1 MALIPE
7 PFEAGWSISDHL
19 SSCMDQLSKIDKTDL
34 ASVLDFL
41 PYPFILSDMRG
52 NIRCN
57 IFHNKKFLEEIGY
70 TPKEI
75 PTIEEW
81 FQYAYPDLKYRN
93 EIIHEWKRREAVAKN
108 ENRDFIIMQARIHT
122 KNLGYK
128 WYEVKASIVGHF
140 QFIAFVNI
148 DEEIIR
154 KQELHRLNE
163 HKDRILSI
171 LSHDLRSPL
180 NNLHGALKV
189 ITMDSM
195 TEDEKSELLR
205 KLSNQ
210 VFQLSEFIDTTL
222 HWTKMNFSELVVEQR
237 IIDVK
242 KIADSILNLYS
253 TSWLNKNIQTRV
265 SITNRTGAYGDPEVF
280 SIVFRNLISNAIKF
294 TPVGGSIHVYDSYR
308 NQKYVLSVENSGA
321 GISQEK
327 ISKIF
332 DKDYISE
339 TGTLGEKGLGL
350 GLKLCLQ
357 LLEKNGSKLEV
368 ESLDARKAIFRIIM

>member
-1 MALIPE
+1 
-7 PFEAGWSISDHL
+7 
-19 SSCMDQLSKIDKTDL
+19 MDQISKKIGISETDF
-34 ASVLDFL
+34 AKVLDFL
-41 PYPFILSDMRG
+41 PYPIILTEIRG
-52 NIRCN
+52 GIRCN
-57 IFHNKKFLEEIGY
+57 IFHNRNFLEEIGY
-70 TPKEI
+70 TINEVPN
-75 PTIEEW
+75 IEVW
-81 FQYAYPDLKYRN
+81 FQRAYPDLHYRN
-93 EIIHEWKRREAVAKN
+93 EIIHEWKRREVIALN
-108 ENRDFIIMQARIHT
+108 EKQDFIIMQARIQT
-122 KNLGYK
+122 KHLGAK
-128 WYEVKASIVGHF
+128 WYEVKASIIGQVE
-140 QFIAFVNI
+140 FIAFVNI
-148 DEEIIR
+148 DEEILR

-163 HKDRILSI
+163 HKDRVLSI
-171 LSHDLRSPL
+171 LSHDLRAPL
-180 NNLHGALKV
+180 NTLHGALQV
-189 ITMDSM
+189 ITMETM

-222 HWTKMNFSELVVEQR
+222 HWTKMNFSELKVEQR

-242 KIADSILNLYS
+242 KIAESILNLYS
-253 TSWLNKNIQTRV
+253 TSWLNKNIQTRI

-294 TPVGGSIHVYDSYR
+294 TPVGGSIHVYDSFR
-308 NQKYVLSVENSGA
+308 NQQYVLAVENSGT

-357 LLEKNGSKLEV
+357 LLEKNGGKLEV
-368 ESLDARKAIFRIIM
+368 ESPDNKKTIFRIIM

>member
-1 MALIPE
+1 
-7 PFEAGWSISDHL
+7 
-19 SSCMDQLSKIDKTDL
+19 MDQLSKKIGINETDF
-34 ASVLDFL
+34 SKFLDFL
-41 PYPFILSDMRG
+41 PYPFILSEMRG
-52 NIRCN
+52 EVRCN

-70 TPKEI
+70 TTEEI
-75 PTIEEW
+75 PTIEDW
-81 FQYAYPDLKYRN
+81 FQRAYPDLRYRN
-93 EIIHEWKRREAVAKN
+93 EIIHEWKRREVIAKN
-108 ENRDFIIMQARIHT
+108 EKRDYIIMQARINT
-122 KNLGYK
+122 KNLGLK
-128 WYEVKASIVGHF
+128 WYEVKASIIGAV
-140 QFIAFVNI
+140 QFIAFINI
-148 DEEIIR
+148 DDEIIR
-154 KQELHRLNE
+154 KQELHQLNE

-171 LSHDLRSPL
+171 LSHDLRAPL
-180 NNLHGALKV
+180 NTLHGALKV
-189 ITMDSM
+189 ITMESM
-195 TEDEKSELLR
+195 SEDDKSELLR

-222 HWTKMNFSELVVEQR
+222 HWTKMNFAELKVEQR

-242 KIADSILNLYS
+242 KIAESILNLYS
-253 TSWLNKNIQTRV
+253 TSWLNKNIQTRI

-308 NQKYVLSVENSGA
+308 NQQYVLSVENSGA

-357 LLEKNGSKLEV
+357 LLEKNGGKLEV
-368 ESLDARKAIFRIIM
+368 ESPDARRAVFRIIM

>member
-1 MALIPE
+1 
-7 PFEAGWSISDHL
+7 
-19 SSCMDQLSKIDKTDL
+19 MDQILKKIDIDDTDF
-34 ASVLDFL
+34 SKVLDFL
-41 PYPFILSDMRG
+41 PYPFILSDLRG
-52 NIRCN
+52 EVRTNV
-57 IFHNKKFLEEIGY
+57 FHNKKFLEEIGY
-70 TPKEI
+70 TPEEI
-75 PTIEEW
+75 PTIGDW
-81 FQYAYPDLKYRN
+81 FEHAYPDLTYRN
-93 EIIHEWKRREAVAKN
+93 DIIHEWKRREAAAKK
-108 ENRDFIIMQARIHT
+108 EKRDFIVMQAHIHT
-122 KNLGYK
+122 KNQGDK
-128 WYEVKASIVGHF
+128 WYEVKASIVGQV
-140 QFIAFVNI
+140 QFVAFVNI
-148 DEEIIR
+148 DEEILR

-163 HKDRILSI
+163 HKNRILSI

-180 NNLHGALKV
+180 STLRGALQV
-189 ITMDSM
+189 VTMESM
-195 TEDEKSELLR
+195 SEDEKSELLR

-242 KIADSILNLYS
+242 KIAESILNLYS

-308 NQKYVLSVENSGA
+308 NQQYVLAVENSGA

-327 ISKIF
+327 ISRIF

-357 LLEKNGSKLEV
+357 LLEKNGGKLEV
-368 ESLDARKAIFRIIM
+368 ESPDARKTIFRIIM

>member
-1 MALIPE
+1 
-7 PFEAGWSISDHL
+7 
-19 SSCMDQLSKIDKTDL
+19 MDQTTNKIGVDETDF
-34 ASVLDFL
+34 AKVLDFL
-41 PYPFILSDMRG
+41 PYPFILSELRG
-52 NIRCN
+52 QVRSNV
-57 IFHNKKFLEEIGY
+57 FHNKKFLDEIGY
-70 TPKEI
+70 TPEDI
-75 PTIEEW
+75 PTIEDW
-81 FQYAYPDLKYRN
+81 FEQAYPDLKYRN
-93 EIIHEWKRREAVAKN
+93 EVIQEWQRREVLAKN
-108 ENRDFIIMQARIHT
+108 EKRDFIIMQARIHT
-122 KNLGYK
+122 KNKGDK
-128 WYEVKASIVGHF
+128 WYEVKASIVGQV

-171 LSHDLRSPL
+171 LSHDLRAPL
-180 NNLHGALKV
+180 STLRGALQV
-189 ITMDSM
+189 ITLETMS
-195 TEDEKSELLR
+195 EDERSELLR

-242 KIADSILNLYS
+242 KIAESILNLYS
-253 TSWLNKNIQTRV
+253 TSWLNKNIQTRI

-294 TPVGGSIHVYDSYR
+294 TPVGGSIHVFDSFR

-321 GISQEK
+321 GISQER
-327 ISKIF
+327 ITRIF

-339 TGTLGEKGLGL
+339 SGTLGEKGLGL
-350 GLKLCLQ
+350 GLRLCLQ
-357 LLEKNGSKLEV
+357 LLEKNGGKLEV
-368 ESLDARKAIFRIIM
+368 ESPDARKAIFRIIM

>member
-1 MALIPE
+1 
-7 PFEAGWSISDHL
+7 
-19 SSCMDQLSKIDKTDL
+19 MDQLSKKVGIDETDFCKI
-34 ASVLDFL
+34 LDFL
-41 PYPFILSDMRG
+41 PYPFILSELRAG
-52 NIRCN
+52 VRNN

-70 TPKEI
+70 TPEDI
-75 PTIEEW
+75 PTIEDW
-81 FQYAYPDLKYRN
+81 FLHAYPDVRYRN
-93 EIIHEWKRREAVAKN
+93 EIIHEWKRREAIAKN
-108 ENRDFIIMQARIHT
+108 EKRDFIIMQARIQT
-122 KNLGYK
+122 KKLGAK
-128 WYEVKASIVGHF
+128 WYEVKASIVGQS

-148 DEEIIR
+148 DEEIKR
-154 KQELHRLNE
+154 KQELHRLNN
-163 HKDRILSI
+163 HKDTVLSI
-171 LSHDLRSPL
+171 LSHDLRAPL
-180 NNLHGALKV
+180 NTLHGALKV
-189 ITMDSM
+189 ITMESM
-195 TEDEKSELLR
+195 TEDEKLELLR

-222 HWTKMNFSELVVEQR
+222 HWTKMNFSELIVEQR

-242 KIADSILNLYS
+242 KIAESILNLYS
-253 TSWLNKNIQTRV
+253 TSWLNKNIQTRI

-308 NQKYVLSVENSGA
+308 NQQYVLAVENSGS

-357 LLEKNGSKLEV
+357 LLEKNGGKLEV
-368 ESLDARKAIFRIIM
+368 ESPDARKTVFRIIM